1 MRLRVSMRVR
11 RRSLDPEA
19 RRAAGVEVE
28 RLVTASPEFQQARR
42 VALYAA
48 LADEVPTEGLLHV
61 VLETGRVLLLPRA
74 ASAGR
79 LEFASVR
86 EPGALI
92 EGSFGT
98 LEPAPSCPSA
108 RLSPDDLVL
117 IPGVAFDRAG
127 RRLGRGGGWYDRS
140 LPGDL
145 PRVFG
150 VGFAFQLVEA
160 VPANARDRRVA
171 GIYTE
176 AGLWR
181 VGGTGGPAEVSDDPG

>member
-1 MRLRVSMRVR
+1 MRVR
-11 RRSLDPEA
+11 RRSLDPEK
-19 RRAAGVEVE
+19 RRAAGAAVQ
-28 RLVTASPEFQQARR
+28 RLVTASPEFQQAGR

-48 LADEVPTEGLLHV
+48 LADEVPTEGLLRA

-86 EPGALI
+86 EPEALVA
-92 EGSFGT
+92 GSFGT
-98 LEPAPSCPSA
+98 LEPMPSCAAA
-108 RLSPDDLVL
+108 RLRPDDLVL

-140 LPGDL
+140 LSADL
-145 PRVFG
+145 PSVFG

-160 VPANARDRRVA
+160 VPATARDRRVA

-181 VGGTGGPAEVSDDPG
+181 VRRTGGPAEVSDDSG